1 MTQLFPSPDHYL
13 HNLQAMT
20 SSEAKRLHRHAIKEA
35 FDFQCVYC
43 GIKHEPDELT
53 IDHVRPRC
61 YGGHSFTNNLVPSC
75 RKCNQAKGSNNWL
88 SWMRAT
94 FGITPRENLIL
105 SHIN

>member
-1 MTQLFPSPDHYL
+1 MIPLLPSPDHYL
-13 HNLQAMT
+13 HNLITMN
-20 SSEAKRLHRHAIKEA
+20 SSEAKRLHRRAIKEY
-35 FDFQCVYC
+35 FNFECVYC

-75 RKCNQAKGSNNWL
+75 RKCNQAKGSSNWL
-88 SWMRAT
+88 QWMRAT
-94 FGITPRENLIL
+94 FGITPRESLIL